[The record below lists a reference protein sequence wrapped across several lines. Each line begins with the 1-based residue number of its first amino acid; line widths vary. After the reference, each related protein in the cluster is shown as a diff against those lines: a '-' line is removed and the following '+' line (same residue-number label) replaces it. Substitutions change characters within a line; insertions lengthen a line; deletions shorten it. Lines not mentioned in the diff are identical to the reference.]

1 MVKSTE
7 LKKIYVVIDKEKN
20 KSIVNDNMS
29 TSNKVCFWDEIGGHS
44 EGSVEYLKECK
55 KINDAEYL
63 NRYIKLYY

>member
-1 MVKSTE
+1 MIKSYE

-29 TSNKVCFWDEIGGHS
+29 AAAKVCFWDDIGGHS
-44 EGSVEYLKECK
+44 EGSKEYLKECE